1 MEGAE
6 GKVGHARAHT
16 HQEPG
21 GRPGLRPGARWKARC
36 AMVGHARSPEAPRAT
51 GMEPPGA
58 ARRKARPQA
67 QGLSSRPGGLRG
79 AMPGAQKPQSHWDG
93 APGGSPSCGTQG
105 RQGPGAACPGVGTG
119 ERERRKKHLNLVN
132 V

>member
-79 AMPGAQKPQSHWDG
+79 PMPGAQKPPEPLGWSPRGQPQLWHTRAAGTRSRVPRRGHRG
-93 APGGSPSCGTQG
+93 A
-105 RQGPGAACPGVGTG
+105 G
-119 ERERRKKHLNLVN
+119 ETKKTP
-132 V
+132 